1 MRTSFDRAEATSAAA
16 NSLTRSSSVVFGM
29 AKTVMGAAAGQADLR
44 INYNRVVVLRE
55 SALDDCRS
63 GLCRTDVEVQFPGQV
78 SHALSRCPRIGSIFD
93 RGKITAGAPATAPS
107 DDSRPPSSVAPG
119 WFKTGT
125 KD

>member
-63 GLCRTDVEVQFPGQV
+63 GFCRTDVEVQFPWQV
-78 SHALSRCPRIGSIFD
+78 SHGLSH
-93 RGKITAGAPATAPS
+93 AGE
-107 DDSRPPSSVAPG
+107 
-119 WFKTGT
+119 
-125 KD
+125 